1 MKQQQLVGK
10 IWNINVASFRKVWD
24 FQIHEMNLFDTLHW
38 GDMIPPQLY
47 VTSVLT
53 KQSQN
58 SPHKSPLGDC

>member
-1 MKQQQLVGK
+1 
-10 IWNINVASFRKVWD
+10 
-24 FQIHEMNLFDTLHW
+24 MNLFDTLHW

-58 SPHKSPLGDC
+58 SPHKSPLGDCWGKLSSIFMQYTWNF